1 MKECI
6 ADPDGAWRRG
16 VMEPLS
22 SLRRVGKVGGGERAV
37 ILVDAL
43 CEAEYHRP
51 DHGHTLASFLA
62 RHAHALPHFLKFVLT
77 VRTHMDE
84 VMPPMPFQRLR

>member
-6 ADPDGAWRRG
+6 VDPAGAWRRG
-16 VMEPLS
+16 VMEPLCA
-22 SLRRVGKVGGGERAV
+22 LRRVGKISGRAV
-37 ILVDAL
+37 ILVDGL

-51 DHGHTLASFLA
+51 DHGDTIAAFIA
-62 RHAHALPHFLKFVLT
+62 RHAHAAPQWLKFVLT

-84 VMPPMPFQRLR
+84 VMPTMPFQRLR